1 MALHQSS
8 GTSSYYTTHRYEREY
23 GKGQRSVLKKIL
35 EQDERASRAMILCVA
50 EVLRPEASAA
60 QQGALSLTVCPFLM
74 RAAASG
80 EPCPQHNTAAQ
91 QGASAGAAG
100 PL

>member
-1 MALHQSS
+1 MLLVVVSMPECYGLQRWRRTSHQA
-8 GTSSYYTTHRYEREY
+8 TSSCCTTHRYEREY

-35 EQDERASRAMILCVA
+35 EQDERPSRAMILCVA

-80 EPCPQHNTAAQ
+80 APCP
-91 QGASAGAAG
+91 
-100 PL
+100 